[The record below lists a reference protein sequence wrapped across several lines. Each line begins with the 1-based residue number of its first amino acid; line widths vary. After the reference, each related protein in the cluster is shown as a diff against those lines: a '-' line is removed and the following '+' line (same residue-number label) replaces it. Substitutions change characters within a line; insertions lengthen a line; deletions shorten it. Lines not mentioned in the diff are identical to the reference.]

1 MPPPNAIRALHSI
14 RTLLEHAN
22 QLSPQSH
29 SPSSNGAFASTEDGR
44 LPSSSSILYEVFHTY
59 ISEMTQSEL
68 LFFLSIAVAIVLF
81 GIVLPVWEAI
91 SSSSSNSTSKKKME
105 KSVWHKSY
113 DDYDTHQEE
122 DYYFGFD
129 KDNDTILM
137 ETPPC
142 QLKMYVPG
150 TGVVLLTDAS
160 ASSSSH
166 LRRGSSVGSNGSSHS
181 AWGSWCM
188 ETIEESEEED
198 ISDDEDESDDSRRT
212 SSDTTTCGSC
222 PDLDETTAED
232 DDDDDDDAD

>member
-59 ISEMTQSEL
+59 LSEMTQSEL

-105 KSVWHKSY
+105 KSVWHKSN

-122 DYYFGFD
+122 EYYFDFD
-129 KDNDTILM
+129 KNNDAILM

-142 QLKMYVPG
+142 QLKIYVPG

-232 DDDDDDDAD
+232 DDDDDDAD